1 MNTISVS
8 YNIVNF
14 SSKTKIKKVTSDLL
28 ISSIPS
34 VEKHLCCLN
43 KSDPLEN
50 KQLYELQNTLL
61 YLQDVGEIR
70 GQYGGV
76 VTESV

>member
-1 MNTISVS
+1 MNTINVS
-8 YNIVNF
+8 YNIVNY
-14 SSKTKIKKVTSDLL
+14 SSKTKIKKVISDLL
-28 ISSIPS
+28 ISSVPS
-34 VEKHLCCLN
+34 IENLCCLN

-50 KQLYELQNTLL
+50 KQLYKLQNTLL